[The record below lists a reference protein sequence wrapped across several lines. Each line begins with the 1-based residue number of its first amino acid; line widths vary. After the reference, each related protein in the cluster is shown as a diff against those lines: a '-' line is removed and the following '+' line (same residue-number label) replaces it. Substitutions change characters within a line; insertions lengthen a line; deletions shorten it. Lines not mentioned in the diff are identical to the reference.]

1 MTTAATTGWLLLGA
15 LLGGL
20 HIDFDRRLRRR
31 GEVRLFAVYLF
42 LAGVLYVAFAALSG
56 AGARWTA
63 VEGAGLVLFTLL
75 AWSGL
80 RRPAVLAL
88 GWLLH
93 AVWDGALHLA
103 VEQPVIGPW
112 LPLLCLPFDLLAA
125 AWLMYVAT
133 GKQPGTGPAPRRL
146 AV

>member
-1 MTTAATTGWLLLGA
+1 MTATTTGWLLLGA

-20 HIDFDRRLRRR
+20 QIGFDRRLRRR

-42 LAGVLYVAFAALSG
+42 LAGVIYVAFAALSG

-93 AVWDGALHLA
+93 AAWDGALHLA
-103 VEQPVIGPW
+103 IEQPVIGPW
-112 LPLLCLPFDLLAA
+112 LPLLCLPFDLLVA
-125 AWLMYVAT
+125 AWLTHVAT
-133 GKQPGTGPAPRRL
+133 GKQPGSAAARP
-146 AV
+146 

>member
-1 MTTAATTGWLLLGA
+1 MTATTTGWLLLGA

-20 HIDFDRRLRRR
+20 QIGFDRRLRRR

-42 LAGVLYVAFAALSG
+42 LAGAIYVAFAALSG

-63 VEGAGLVLFTLL
+63 VESAGLVLFTLL

-93 AVWDGALHLA
+93 ATWDGALHLA
-103 VEQPVIGPW
+103 IEQPVIGPW
-112 LPLLCLPFDLLAA
+112 LPLLCLPFDLLVA
-125 AWLMYVAT
+125 AWLTHVAT
-133 GKQPGTGPAPRRL
+133 GKQPRSAAARP
-146 AV
+146 